1 MNDEVIISMLH
12 CMLMLLFYVM
22 NVQNQDK
29 DCLRMNEWW
38 INHIDASLYVN
49 VVILGDECT
58 KSGQRL
64 SENEWMVN

>member
-1 MNDEVIISMLH
+1 
-12 CMLMLLFYVM
+12 M

-49 VVILGDECT
+49 VAILGDECT

-64 SENEWMVN
+64 SENEWMMN